1 MNGSVF
7 PTNVE
12 MTSELFT
19 GLPRVA
25 AVQGEARNLVQGL
38 LSQLAVSWR
47 ARGLRIAGV
56 VEEFT
61 VENARETIVLRDLKS
76 GASFPLYQDLGSGST
91 SCSLDSAG
99 LAAACLS
106 VETAIEQG
114 CDFVILSKFGKLEAS
129 GSGLVGAFHAA
140 VAADR
145 PIVTSVSHSL
155 TEAWSGFANPLT
167 MFVKPDFDAIETW
180 RMALAQAERN

>member
-1 MNGSVF
+1 
-7 PTNVE
+7 
-12 MTSELFT
+12 MTTESFE
-19 GLPRVA
+19 GLPRVV
-25 AVQGEARNLVQGL
+25 AVQGEARNLIQAL

-47 ARGLRIAGV
+47 DRGLRIAGV

-61 VENARETIVLRDLKS
+61 VESDRETVVLRDLKS
-76 GASFPLYQDLGSGST
+76 GACFPLHQDLGSGST
-91 SCSLDSAG
+91 SCSLNSAG

-140 VAADR
+140 IAADR

-167 MFVKPDFDAIETW
+167 VFVKPDFDVIETW
-180 RMALAQAERN
+180 RLALAQAEGNGIA

>member
-1 MNGSVF
+1 MNGPVF
-7 PTNVE
+7 PPNAE
-12 MTSELFT
+12 MTTESFK

-25 AVQGEARNLVQGL
+25 AVQGGARNEIQAL

-47 ARGLRIAGV
+47 DRGLGIAGV

-61 VENARETIVLRDLKS
+61 VQNARETVVLRDLNS
-76 GASFPLYQDLGSGST
+76 GARFPLYQDLGVGST

-99 LAAACLS
+99 LVAACLS

-114 CDFVILSKFGKLEAS
+114 CDFVIISKFGKMEAS

-140 VAADR
+140 IAADR

-155 TEAWSGFANPLT
+155 TEAWNGFANPLT

-180 RMALAQAERN
+180 RLALAQAEGI